1 MNIKTR
7 NFSRKSGGKD
17 SSFTLTR
24 EGNVVKVFRDGGKS
38 FDLHSKHEFPTVTA
52 AKAFF
57 NYPIL

>member
-7 NFSRKSGGKD
+7 HFSAKSGSKD
-17 SSFTLTR
+17 SSYAMTR

-38 FDLHSKHEFPTVTA
+38 YDLHSKHEFPTVSK

-57 NYPIL
+57 NRPSF